1 MFYEANKPHG
11 LPHNPFKAI
20 VAPRPIGWVSTVSS
34 SGQRNLA
41 PYSFFNAVCDAPP
54 MVAFGSTGYKD
65 SVRNIEETGEFVC
78 NQATIDLAEA
88 MNRSSAMV
96 GSDVDEFQLSGLTPI
111 ASNLVKAPR
120 VLEAKTALE
129 CKLLNVQRLTDLDRN
144 ETETWLILGQVVGV
158 HIDESVLE
166 NGLLN
171 VAKMKPLARLGY
183 MDYSVVNEVFQMKRP
198 APPEKS

>member
-41 PYSFFNAVCDAPP
+41 PYSFFNAVCDTPP

-88 MNRSSAMV
+88 MHLSSAMV
-96 GSDVDEFQLSGLTPI
+96 GSDVDEFQLSGLTAR

-129 CKLLNVQRLTDLDRN
+129 CKLVSVQRLVDLDGN
-144 ETETWLILGQVVGV
+144 ETNSWLILGQVVGV

-183 MDYSVVNEVFQMKRP
+183 MDYSVVDEVFQMNRP
-198 APPEKS
+198 VPPEKS